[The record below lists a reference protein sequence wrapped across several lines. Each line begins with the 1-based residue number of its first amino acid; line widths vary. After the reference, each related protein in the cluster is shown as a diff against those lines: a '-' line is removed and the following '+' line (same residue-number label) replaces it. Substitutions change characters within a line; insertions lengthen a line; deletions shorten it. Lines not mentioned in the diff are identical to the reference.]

1 VAVSTKNYFLNKK
14 LNHYNINEEC
24 DKKAQKSVLSTEYMI
39 VNVKFYY
46 CTKFF
51 GNQEGNINPSN

>member
-1 VAVSTKNYFLNKK
+1 MNKK

-39 VNVKFYY
+39 VDAKFYH

-51 GNQEGNINPSN
+51 GNQERDMSPYN